1 MQSRIIMDK
10 EQTKEIKE
18 LIDKEIGKTQ
28 NKIEE
33 YKELTQPISP
43 ENSIGRISRM
53 DAINNK
59 TVNEA
64 ALKKAQDKL
73 KKLNHALSKIDDSN
87 FGNCASCG
95 SEIQEGRLLLIP
107 ESNKCVRC
115 AARF

>member
-1 MQSRIIMDK
+1 MEPNQKIILK
-10 EQTKEIKE
+10 
-18 LIDKEIGKTQ
+18 

-33 YKELTQPISP
+33 SILQTNQEISELKELTKPISP
-43 ENSIGRISRM
+43 DCAIGRISRM

-64 ALKKAQDKL
+64 ALQKAQNKL

-87 FGNCASCG
+87 FGKCSTCSG
-95 SEIQEGRLLLIP
+95 EIQEGRLLLMP

>member
-59 TVNEA
+59 SVAEA
-64 ALKKAQDKL
+64 ALREAQSKLVGLEYMLDRVGDK
-73 KKLNHALSKIDDSN
+73 D
-87 FGNCASCG
+87 FGLCAKCKQQ
-95 SEIQEGRLLLIP
+95 IPLGRMMIMP
-107 ESNKCVRC
+107 QSRFCVKW
-115 AARF
+115 AI